1 MKKVVLFLV
10 CLLGFA
16 QVTNAETRI
25 MILHTSDIHGHYTNS
40 DSPIRLGGIA
50 KLKTKIDFIKQ
61 RNDNNLLLDSG
72 DWTEGTLF
80 YTLNSGEA
88 NHRLMEAMGY
98 DAIVLGNHEWLVGAK
113 DLYNGF
119 AGANFK
125 IPVLS
130 GNLNLDKLPEDI
142 PLKKYIQPYIIKE
155 IGGKKIGILGLST
168 FEMIFDPFFEPAQVL
183 EPIQA
188 GLKYVKI
195 LREVEKV
202 DAVIVLSHLGIE
214 VDKKIAESVPGIDLI
229 VGGHTHIL
237 TKKPIYANGVPI
249 VHVGEWS
256 QYLGECEL
264 TIHDNG
270 KVELTKHNLYQI
282 DNTISP
288 NKFIHDFVT
297 TYQKKIEA
305 IYGNVFNDKI
315 FESKVNLPLGAT
327 ITEDILANWAVD
339 ALRSAG
345 KTETAFDV
353 GQYFRRNIFV
363 GISSTVDFFNMF
375 PHVWNQS
382 KGKSW
387 TIFTMDVKGE
397 TLQQLINL
405 IVKFGQGVKVSNAT
419 YQVDGSEAYFV
430 VKDLKV
436 NNKMV
441 DTNKFYKISA
451 TEGILQAFDFLKR
464 AGADVGIKNIKDTGI
479 EAWRVIKDHVVSKSP
494 VTREKA
500 MWEGRVRTVQP
511 DIFVPLEQIEVVKV
525 DPKTVV
531 IHYKIINAGMEK
543 APIPTTE
550 VKIDLT
556 PLNTLDEKWIK
567 IQEIGSDNGTPFAPG
582 QVIEKTVKFVQG
594 KWISGYYP
602 VEVQAGIFSKE
613 FNKENNKAIGYFK
626 IE

>member
-1 MKKVVLFLV
+1 MKKIVLFLISIV
-10 CLLGFA
+10 YFSPLA
-16 QVTNAETRI
+16 HAETRI
-25 MILHTSDIHGHYTNS
+25 TILHTSDIHGHYTNT

-50 KLKTKIDFIKQ
+50 KLKTEIDFAKQ
-61 RNDNNLLLDSG
+61 KNDNNLLLDAG

-98 DAIVLGNHEWLVGAK
+98 DAIVLGNHEWLVGPK

-119 AGANFK
+119 AGADFK

-130 GNLNLDKLPEDI
+130 GNLNLDNLPADI
-142 PLKKYIQPYIIKE
+142 PLKKYIKPYIIKE

-202 DAVIVLSHLGIE
+202 DAVILLSHLGIE

-237 TKKPIYANGVPI
+237 TKKPVYANGVPI
-249 VHVGEWS
+249 VHVGEWA
-256 QYLGECEL
+256 QYLGEYEL

-270 KVELTKHNLYQI
+270 KVELTSHKLHQI
-282 DNTISP
+282 DNTIP
-288 NKFIHDFVT
+288 KNKFIDDFVT
-297 TYQKKIEA
+297 TYKKKIES
-305 IYGNVFNDKI
+305 INGNIFDDKI

-327 ITEDILANWAVD
+327 ITEDVLANWAVD
-339 ALRSAG
+339 ALRNAG

-353 GQYFRRNIFV
+353 GQYFRRNIFA
-363 GISSTVDFFNMF
+363 GTSSTVDFFNMF

-387 TIFTMDVKGE
+387 TIFNMEVKGE

-419 YQVDGSEAYFV
+419 YHVDGDESYFV
-430 VKDLKV
+430 VKDFRISSKR
-436 NNKMV
+436 M

-464 AGADVGIKNIKDTGI
+464 AGTDVGIKNIKDTGI
-479 EAWRVIKDHVVSKSP
+479 EAWRVIKDHVVSMSP
-494 VTREKA
+494 VTTAKA
-500 MWEGRVRTVQP
+500 KWEGRVRTIQP
-511 DIFVPLEQIEVVKV
+511 DIFVPLEQIEVNKA
-525 DPKTVV
+525 DDKTVI

-543 APIPTTE
+543 APIPTSE
-550 VKIDLT
+550 VRIDLT
-556 PLNTLDEKWIK
+556 PLNTLDEKWLTV
-567 IQEIGSDNGTPFAPG
+567 QEISPSDGSQLAPG
-582 QVIEKTVKFVQG
+582 QTIEKTVKFVQD
-594 KWISGYYP
+594 KWIPGYYP
-602 VEVQAGIFSKE
+602 VEVQAGIYSKE
-613 FNKENNKAIGYFK
+613 FNKENNKVIGYFK
-626 IE
+626 LE